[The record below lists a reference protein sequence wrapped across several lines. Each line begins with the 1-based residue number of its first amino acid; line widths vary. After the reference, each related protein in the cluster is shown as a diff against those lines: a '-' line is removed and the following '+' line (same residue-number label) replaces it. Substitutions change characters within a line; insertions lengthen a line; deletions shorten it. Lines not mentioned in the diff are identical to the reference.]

1 METAMFT
8 HILLPTDGSEQ
19 CRKAIDGALEL
30 ARATGCRL
38 TAYTCIEEFPNMAY
52 SAGVGECPHAYYME
66 TVQGYAKGASSALQ
80 SAPGKKVCSSTAMCR
95 SLPSLTWAFLTRPS
109 GTRATSSSWHRT
121 GTAA

>member
-38 TAYTCIEEFPNMAY
+38 TAYTCIEEFPNLAY
-52 SAGVGECPHAYYME
+52 
-66 TVQGYAKGASSALQ
+66 
-80 SAPGKKVCSSTAMCR
+80 
-95 SLPSLTWAFLTRPS
+95 
-109 GTRATSSSWHRT
+109 
-121 GTAA
+121 

>member
-1 METAMFT
+1 MFT

-66 TVQGYAKGASSALQ
+66 TVQGYAKECIERIAERAREEIVVFTLKYKGFPLETHVSGSARPASELRFCGINSV
-80 SAPGKKVCSSTAMCR
+80 P
-95 SLPSLTWAFLTRPS
+95 PE
-109 GTRATSSSWHRT
+109 
-121 GTAA
+121 

>member
-1 METAMFT
+1 MESAMFT

-19 CRKAIDGALEL
+19 CRKAIDGALKL

-52 SAGVGECPHAYYME
+52 SAGVGECPHAHYME
-66 TVQGYAKGASSALQ
+66 QVQGYAKDCIDRIAE
-80 SAPGKKVCSSTAMCR
+80 PGKKASSSTAMSR
-95 SLPSLTWAFLTRPS
+95 NFPSPTSAFWTRRS
-109 GTRATSSSWHRT
+109 GTHATSSSWHRT